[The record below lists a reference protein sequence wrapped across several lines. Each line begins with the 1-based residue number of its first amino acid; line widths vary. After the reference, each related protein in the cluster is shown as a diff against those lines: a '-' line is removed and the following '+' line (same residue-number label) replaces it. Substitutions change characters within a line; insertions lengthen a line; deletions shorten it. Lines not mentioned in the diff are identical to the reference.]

1 MSARFGRPDEG
12 CGVVFVMV
20 GVVEDGCDQRFDATK
35 DSPPQTIFGQITEEA
50 LRQVQPR
57 AAGRREVTYESG
69 DDGRAG
75 AGPGDVFEWRGYPR
89 SYGSACLR

>member
-1 MSARFGRPDEG
+1 
-12 CGVVFVMV
+12 
-20 GVVEDGCDQRFDATK
+20 
-35 DSPPQTIFGQITEEA
+35 
-50 LRQVQPR
+50 
-57 AAGRREVTYESG
+57 VTYESG